1 VKLDP
6 PSLTNINELLMP
18 RVHHSANVWVV
29 KGAASRCVRV
39 DPSSLSGDIPM
50 RSYLITLA
58 AALSVVGFVAASAA
72 GTSGGGSSGGGAS
85 AGAGSGGGGSGHG
98 GGGGAHGAGG
108 GHGGG
113 GYRAG
118 SHAGGASVAREAY
131 TRQGDHG
138 SYHVVGYESVGLGR
152 SVAAPQEGHV
162 GQHTLVIGPRTGSA
176 AAARR
181 VTDRRVSPEPPH
193 KPKPGICYASGAS
206 EGCPAID
213 DNRIPASLIPLGFC
227 PPSVDNNGH
236 RLPGC
241 PESKRSTAM
250 PAR

>member
-1 VKLDP
+1 
-6 PSLTNINELLMP
+6 
-18 RVHHSANVWVV
+18 
-29 KGAASRCVRV
+29 
-39 DPSSLSGDIPM
+39 M
-50 RSYLITLA
+50 RSYLVTLA
-58 AALSVVGFVAASAA
+58 AALSLVGFVAASAA

-98 GGGGAHGAGG
+98 GGGGAGGAHGAGG

-113 GYRAG
+113 GYHGG
-118 SHAGGASVAREAY
+118 SHAGGGSVSREAY

-181 VTDRRVSPEPPH
+181 VTDHRVSPEPPH

-206 EGCPAID
+206 EGCPATN
-213 DNRIPASLIPLGFC
+213 DNRIPVSLIPLGFC

-241 PESKRSTAM
+241 PESKGSTAL